1 MENIKTTNNNDIKT
15 MDVSDEG
22 DYVNPTT
29 SDLSDDEDSIKDEH
43 EDFDN
48 EEEETLVKSED
59 DRDLFEDLYDEP
71 RDVTIYNM
79 DDLRYDWIE
88 ENDIEYS
95 VRVQHDFHYNT
106 SIHQVK
112 NSINELLED
121 NDKPDLMKWLEAS
134 RQLEVFCAAAAEAG
148 RDVIDFDMEMTEIL
162 DQVWDMMEH
171 EVNEETEENDYAD
184 DDNGDEDEHEDEFNV
199 GNGDEGP
206 EYYNV
211 RM

>member
-22 DYVNPTT
+22 DYVNLTT
-29 SDLSDDEDSIKDEH
+29 SDLSDDEDSTKDER

-48 EEEETLVKSED
+48 ETLVKSED

-79 DDLRYDWIE
+79 EDLRYDWIE

-171 EVNEETEENDYAD
+171 EVNEENIDNDYAD

>member
-1 MENIKTTNNNDIKT
+1 MQNLKITNNNSIKT
-15 MDVSDEG
+15 VDLSDEG

-29 SDLSDDEDSIKDEH
+29 SDLSDDEGSIKGERKNF
-43 EDFDN
+43 EN
-48 EEEETLVKSED
+48 EEEDTIVKSED
-59 DRDLFEDLYDEP
+59 DQDLFEDLYEEP
-71 RDVTIYNM
+71 RDMTIYNM
-79 DDLRYDWIE
+79 EDMRYDWIDE
-88 ENDIEYS
+88 TDVEYS
-95 VRVQHDFHYNT
+95 VRVQSDFHYNT
-106 SIHQVK
+106 SINQVK

-134 RQLEVFCAAAAEAG
+134 SQLEVFCAAAAEAG

-162 DQVWDMMEH
+162 DQVWDMMEQ
-171 EVNEETEENDYAD
+171 EVNEENEENDYAD